1 MLQINNKK
9 VPQKHYAQVQT
20 IHRFI
25 CTKNTVSFFFLC
37 SQTDFSG
44 KIADDYIEHLQNLE
58 CKLSVF
64 SVCVS
69 MWLFQA
75 QSAKDSVPLRK
86 APGIP
91 VNKDKPVRK
100 FGKRVREKFASHR
113 TLI

>member
-1 MLQINNKK
+1 MSELWHVYLLMLQINNKN

-64 SVCVS
+64 SLCVCVYVAFS
-69 MWLFQA
+69 G
-75 QSAKDSVPLRK
+75 SVSQGQRPSEK
-86 APGIP
+86 SSGHP
-91 VNKDKPVRK
+91 
-100 FGKRVREKFASHR
+100 REQGQTSQEVW
-113 TLI
+113 

>member
-1 MLQINNKK
+1 M
-9 VPQKHYAQVQT
+9 
-20 IHRFI
+20 HR
-25 CTKNTVSFFFLC
+25 CRLSTGLSAPKTLSASFFFAPKLTSPAKLQMTTLNICRILSANSLFSLC
-37 SQTDFSG
+37 
-44 KIADDYIEHLQNLE
+44 
-58 CKLSVF
+58 
-64 SVCVS
+64 VCVS